1 MNTSSQT
8 DIYNMALAAIGV
20 SRFVIAPDDGSNEAN
35 MMNVFWNSVRDQC
48 LQDFPWGF
56 AMRYVELALISK
68 TIQGWSYCYQYP
80 SDCLQARLIM
90 PTLSDVDVNPRI
102 YDHYFRH
109 RIPFAIV
116 ENEAGGGLAIATSIE
131 TPTLAYTARI
141 KTIALWSP
149 AFVNALSW
157 LLGSK
162 VAAPLSA
169 SPEYAISA
177 GQAYEA
183 ALLKAGAL
191 SLNEGR
197 EKPEPECDL
206 LLARR

>member
-1 MNTSSQT
+1 MNTSIQT

-20 SRFVIAPDDGSNEAN
+20 SRFVQAVGEGSNEAN
-35 MMNVFWNSVRDQC
+35 VLNVFWESARDQC

-56 AMRYVELALISK
+56 AMRYAELQLISK
-68 TIQGWSYCYQYP
+68 TIQGWAYCYQYP
-80 SDCLQARLIM
+80 SNCLQARVIM
-90 PTLSDVDVNPRI
+90 PTFSDITINTHL
-102 YDHYFRH
+102 YDHYFRT
-109 RIPFAIV
+109 RIPYAVV
-116 ENEAGGGLAIATSIE
+116 ENEAGGGLAIATNIE

-141 KTIALWSP
+141 ETITLWSP

-157 LLGSK
+157 FLASK
-162 VAAPLSA
+162 IAAPLSA
-169 SPEYAISA
+169 SPEYAIQA

-191 SLNEGR
+191 SLNEDR

-206 LLARR
+206 LRARY